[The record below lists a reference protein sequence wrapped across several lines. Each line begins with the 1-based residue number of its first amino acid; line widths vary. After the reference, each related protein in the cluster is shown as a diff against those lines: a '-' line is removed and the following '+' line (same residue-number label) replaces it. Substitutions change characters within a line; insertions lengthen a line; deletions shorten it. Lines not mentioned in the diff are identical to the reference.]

1 MPDAQARRPVE
12 DWATDYDIFDPVY
25 CADPGPIWADLR
37 QRCPI
42 AHTERWGGSWLPTRY
57 DDVAEMAHLVPALSN
72 QLPIVVPP
80 VPVTDPLTGE
90 VIRTRPHIPPISS
103 DPPFHGHARRLILPA
118 FSPPAVARHEPYTR
132 ALGHRLIDGFM
143 AKGRCDGAVDYAQQI
158 PPRVIAHLMG
168 IDENRADEFIGWVRG
183 LLEFGA
189 TDPELRIATA
199 QKVFAF
205 WAEEVAK
212 RRAQPTDDFI
222 SQILA
227 GDLDGQPVDDDHA
240 VATCN
245 LLLIAGIDTT
255 WSSIGSA
262 LWHLATHP
270 ADRRRLVEEPGL
282 LPTAVE
288 ELLRVYSPV
297 TMGRLATEDVTVDG
311 VTIPA
316 GSRVLMNFPAANRD
330 PAQFPDPDTVVIDR
344 AQNRHVAFGIGIHR
358 CAGSNLAR
366 MEMQVALSVF
376 LDRIPEFRLDD
387 TRGHHQPPGKHNP
400 PVTWCG
406 GQVRGPRTLPLTF
419 ATTS

>member
-132 ALGHRLIDGFM
+132 ALAHRLIDGFM

-288 ELLRVYSPV
+288 ELLRVHSPV

-311 VTIPA
+311 VT
-316 GSRVLMNFPAANRD
+316 
-330 PAQFPDPDTVVIDR
+330 
-344 AQNRHVAFGIGIHR
+344 
-358 CAGSNLAR
+358 
-366 MEMQVALSVF
+366 
-376 LDRIPEFRLDD
+376 
-387 TRGHHQPPGKHNP
+387 
-400 PVTWCG
+400 
-406 GQVRGPRTLPLTF
+406 
-419 ATTS
+419 